1 MSNSKT
7 EKWDIVWIKISTNKL
22 VKEYRV
28 IKSLTT
34 LYIIGKS
41 LPSLHQH
48 CPFCEEESVQNMDI
62 LDLLLDLHPGRMT
75 VEWSHT
81 LTWWTL
87 GQDWCFLSL
96 SGQVKH
102 FTVTELYL
110 PLKSYSTAW
119 IRQPAG
125 KNLEWIGQ
133 QCHGCTPAY
142 KDSLKNKF
150 SISTDSSSNTVTL
163 NGQNVQPDDTA
174 VYYCARYPH

>member
-110 PLKSYSTAW
+110 PLKSNQIIVS
-119 IRQPAG
+119 
-125 KNLEWIGQ
+125 
-133 QCHGCTPAY
+133 
-142 KDSLKNKF
+142 DSF
-150 SISTDSSSNTVTL
+150 SFFDRCWWSASETIWTTDWHVQVLDSHSVTIMWTGSNRL
-163 NGQNVQPDDTA
+163 L
-174 VYYCARYPH
+174 